1 MKVAGNKTNIVA
13 IRPGIVNKKL
23 VQRGIS
29 TIKHFSNAVGAHK
42 LKLKIE
48 SII

>member
-1 MKVAGNKTNIVA
+1 MKFAGNKTNFVA
-13 IRPGIVNKKL
+13 IRPGILNKKM

-29 TIKHFSNAVGAHK
+29 TIKRFSKAVGGHK
-42 LKLKIE
+42 LKLKAE